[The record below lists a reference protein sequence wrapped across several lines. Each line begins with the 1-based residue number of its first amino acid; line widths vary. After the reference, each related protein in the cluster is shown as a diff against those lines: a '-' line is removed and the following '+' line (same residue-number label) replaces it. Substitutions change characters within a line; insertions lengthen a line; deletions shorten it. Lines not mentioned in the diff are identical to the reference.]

1 MGLITD
7 PDAKITR
14 RGGWVKIKG
23 SGLRTGRGF
32 RQTDSSRRTEKEND
46 CKRPDTFRIMHSREV
61 SALCFHSFLITA

>member
-7 PDAKITR
+7 PEAKITG

-32 RQTDSSRRTEKEND
+32 RQTDRSMEKEND
-46 CKRPDTFRIMHSREV
+46 CKRPDTFRVMHSREV